1 MVFFRNI
8 FQLRGVGSSGSPKL
22 YAKYW
27 WPLFLALKTRPF
39 LAKNDIFIP
48 NCTEEGGSTGLGNI
62 FGLIYLELGSGHQEG
77 VTEIIND

>member
-1 MVFFRNI
+1 MAIAF
-8 FQLRGVGSSGSPKL
+8 
-22 YAKYW
+22 
-27 WPLFLALKTRPF
+27 WPWKPYFF